1 MMTFINEPN
10 LYRLIVHSKLESA
23 QRFESW
29 VFEEVLPTIRRTGSY
44 GHQKCIDCRIFEKIE
59 EVNANVNSLRT
70 EIKERLETEL
80 NCKISV
86 TINEKPLNKGSF
98 QPPYRKEVKQMND
111 NTERLKPLLIDY
123 IREVTTQSKGKD
135 QYIFPFCNSG
145 TGHNGTGAFT
155 YYPDSHT
162 YKCFACGEYGD
173 MYTNVY
179 TVYVAYIC
187 IQRQLYVVTK
197 KSSVLK

>member
-1 MMTFINEPN
+1 MNKIQIFSNEEFGRIRTIIIDGITWFCGRDACNALGYKKPLNAISQHCKGALKWGTPTKGGFQMMTYVNEPD

-44 GHQKCIDCRIFEKIE
+44 GQQKCIDCRIFEKIE

-70 EIKERLETEL
+70 EIKERLETEP

-98 QPPYRKEVKQMND
+98 QPMP
-111 NTERLKPLLIDY
+111 
-123 IREVTTQSKGKD
+123 TT
-135 QYIFPFCNSG
+135 
-145 TGHNGTGAFT
+145 
-155 YYPDSHT
+155 
-162 YKCFACGEYGD
+162 
-173 MYTNVY
+173 
-179 TVYVAYIC
+179 
-187 IQRQLYVVTK
+187 
-197 KSSVLK
+197 